1 MPDSSLALGNS
12 TLLDS
17 LSAFSLSDVSPSAQ
31 AALPD
36 TAVAYPNF
44 FHSVF
49 ELSMQAEPSLIGINI
64 AQFLLMLTTVLLLG
78 FVNILYS
85 RETGMILTTPFRR
98 DGYRKLM
105 EDENLIIRRAQN
117 ILSILFVFVLSAF
130 VYDIFNYLDVR
141 FYVIPYVPFYLNVFI
156 LVSALSLF
164 RLSAAWITGYIFELR
179 ELTEQY
185 NHRQVVVNCITGLV
199 MLPFMI
205 GLRLS
210 PDTLQ
215 PVFAWSGIGV
225 ILLFYSL
232 GLATCADLA
241 WHSERISKYHIFLYF
256 CTLEIAPFIILFK
269 ALSSL
274 N

>member
-1 MPDSSLALGNS
+1 
-12 TLLDS
+12 
-17 LSAFSLSDVSPSAQ
+17 
-31 AALPD
+31 
-36 TAVAYPNF
+36 
-44 FHSVF
+44 
-49 ELSMQAEPSLIGINI
+49 
-64 AQFLLMLTTVLLLG
+64 
-78 FVNILYS
+78 VNILYS

-105 EDENLIIRRAQN
+105 EDENIIIRRAQN
-117 ILSILFVFVLSAF
+117 VLSILFVFVLSAF

-156 LVSALSLF
+156 LVSAMSLF
-164 RLSAAWITGYIFELR
+164 RLAAAWFTGYIFELR

-210 PDTLQ
+210 PDALQ

-225 ILLFYSL
+225 LLLFYSL